1 MRSVQLIGMLTVIL
15 VLASAASAGQV
26 NTLTAEEREAGFV
39 LLFDGKTLTGWDGNP
54 KFWSVVDGAIVGR
67 TTPEN
72 PTRGNTFLI
81 WRQGLLC
88 DFELRLSWKI
98 EGGNSGVQYRSRDYG
113 SWVVG
118 GYQADI
124 DANNRYTGILYEE
137 RGRGIM
143 VNRGDKVERGPGKSV
158 VVDKISSDA
167 AVAEAVNRDGW
178 NDYVITAR
186 GNTLTQTLNGVPT
199 MMLIDNEKAKAA
211 DCGVLALQLHAG
223 PPMTVRFRSIRL
235 KRFAPKE
242 GEPLFDGHTLTGW
255 KRHDALPGHGVAGKW
270 YVEDGA
276 IVGVQDPPGQGGFLT
291 TFRKFKDFEFEC
303 EAQVDWPFDSGIFLR
318 VGPHGKSH
326 QVTIDYRDGGDIG
339 GIYCPWTQGFVHR
352 SPEGIKHF
360 KKGAWNHFKISCR
373 GEPARIKVWVNE
385 TQVTDYQH
393 TAATTKGIPQEGTLC
408 LQIHPGGEGYD
419 QSKARFRNLRI
430 RELPTGTE

>member
-1 MRSVQLIGMLTVIL
+1 MRNVQLIGMLTVTF
-15 VLASAASAGQV
+15 VLAPAASAVQV
-26 NTLTAEEREAGFV
+26 NKLTAEEREAGFV
-39 LLFDGKTLTGWDGNP
+39 QLFDGKTLTGWDGNP

-98 EGGNSGVQYRSRDYG
+98 EGGNSGIQYRSRDYG
-113 SWVVG
+113 SWVAG

-124 DANNRYTGILYEE
+124 DASNRYTGILYEE

-143 VNRGDKVERGPGKSV
+143 VNRGEKVERGPEGSV
-158 VVDKISSDA
+158 VVDKISNNA

-186 GNTLTQTLNGVPT
+186 GNTLTQTLNGIPT
-199 MMLIDNEKAKAA
+199 MMLIDNEEAKAA

-235 KRFAPKE
+235 KRLAPKG
-242 GEPLFDGHTLTGW
+242 GESLFDGQSLTGW
-255 KRHDALPGHGVAGKW
+255 KRHDALPGHAVAGKW

-303 EAQVDWPFDSGIFLR
+303 ETQVDWPFDSGIFLR
-318 VGPHGKSH
+318 VGPDGKSH

-360 KKGAWNHFKISCR
+360 KKGAWNHLKISC
-373 GEPARIKVWVNE
+373 
-385 TQVTDYQH
+385 
-393 TAATTKGIPQEGTLC
+393 
-408 LQIHPGGEGYD
+408 
-419 QSKARFRNLRI
+419 
-430 RELPTGTE
+430 

>member
-1 MRSVQLIGMLTVIL
+1 MRNVQLIGMLTVVL
-15 VLASAASAGQV
+15 VFASAAWAGPA

-39 LLFDGKTLTGWDGNP
+39 PLFDGKTLTGWDGNP

-72 PTRGNTFLI
+72 PTKGNTFLI
-81 WRQGLLC
+81 WRHGLLC

-113 SWVVG
+113 NWVAG

-124 DANNRYTGILYEE
+124 DANHRYTGILYEE

-143 VNRGDKVERGPGKSV
+143 VNRGEKVERGAGESV
-158 VVDKISSDA
+158 VVEKISSDA
-167 AVAEAVNRDGW
+167 AVGEAVNRDGW
-178 NDYVITAR
+178 NEYVITAR

-211 DCGVLALQLHAG
+211 SCGILALQLHAG

-235 KRFAPKE
+235 KRFAPE
-242 GEPLFDGHTLTGW
+242 AGESLFDGQTLTGW

-270 YVEDGA
+270 FVEDGA
-276 IVGVQDPPGQGGFLT
+276 IVGMQDPPGQGGFLT
-291 TFRKFKDFEFEC
+291 TFRTFKDFEFEC
-303 EAQVDWPFDSGIFLR
+303 ETQVDWPFDSGVFLR
-318 VGPHGKSH
+318 VGPQGKSH
-326 QVTIDYRDGGDIG
+326 QVTLDYRDGGDIG

-352 SPEGIKHF
+352 CPEGMKHF
-360 KKGAWNHFKISCR
+360 KKGAWNDLKISCQ
-373 GEPARIKVWVNE
+373 GEPARIQVWVNG
-385 TQVTDYQH
+385 TQVTDFQH
-393 TAATTKGIPQEGTLC
+393 TAASTKGVPPEGTLC
-408 LQIHPGGEGYD
+408 LQVHPGGEGYD
-419 QSKARFRNLRI
+419 QSKARFRHLRI
-430 RELPTGTE
+430 RELPASTK

>member
-1 MRSVQLIGMLTVIL
+1 MRNVQLIGMLAVIL
-15 VLASAASAGQV
+15 VLASSALAAQV

-39 LLFDGKTLTGWDGNP
+39 QLFDGKTLTGWDGNP

-67 TTPEN
+67 TTPDN
-72 PTRGNTFLI
+72 PTQGNTFLI

-113 SWVVG
+113 NWVVG

-124 DANNRYTGILYEE
+124 DANHQYTGILYEE
-137 RGRGIM
+137 RSRGIM
-143 VNRGDKVERGPGKSV
+143 VNRGDKVERGPGESV
-158 VVDKISSDA
+158 VVDKVSSDA

-178 NDYVITAR
+178 NEYVITAR
-186 GNTLTQTLNGVPT
+186 GNTLTQTLNGIPT

-235 KRFAPKE
+235 KRFAPE
-242 GEPLFDGHTLTGW
+242 GGESLFDGQTLTGW
-255 KRHDALPGHGVAGKW
+255 KRHEGLPDHGVAGKW

-291 TFRKFKDFEFEC
+291 TFRTFKDFEFEC
-303 EAQVDWPFDSGIFLR
+303 ETQVDWPFDSGIFLR
-318 VGPHGKSH
+318 VGPQGKSH

-339 GIYCPWTQGFVHR
+339 GIYCPWTQGSVHR
-352 SPEGIKHF
+352 CPEGIKHF
-360 KKGAWNHFKISCR
+360 KKGAWNHLKISCR
-373 GEPARIKVWVNE
+373 GEPARIKVWINN
-385 TQVTDYQH
+385 TLVTDFQH
-393 TAATTKGIPQEGTLC
+393 TAASTKGIPPEGTLC

-430 RELPTGTE
+430 RELPTGTK